1 MAIVRIAVHYAVAL
15 VITLFAGGV
24 TLEARAQSDGE
35 TAAWLAAQRI
45 DTRLAYEQFLL
56 HFANSRYVDLAME
69 RLVALTLDEL
79 QTDSAPE
86 DKGIRGF
93 GTSAAP
99 RPDIY

>member
-1 MAIVRIAVHYAVAL
+1 MAIFRIALHYAVAL
-15 VITLFAGGV
+15 IVTLFAGGV

-45 DTRLAYEQFLL
+45 DTRVAYEQFLL
-56 HFANSRYVDLAME
+56 HFGNGRYVDLAME
-69 RLVALTLDEL
+69 RLVALTLEEL
-79 QTDSAPE
+79 GANEPE

-93 GTSAAP
+93 GTTTGP